1 MIHLFNSMHQPP
13 AAGAAA
19 PPPAAAVVVVAVV
32 VVVVVVEVVVVSR
45 QAESLDQAP
54 KAVHPSPWL
63 KSYCSSAM
71 LSLLPGG
78 IS

>member
-1 MIHLFNSMHQPP
+1 MNQPP
-13 AAGAAA
+13 TSRAA

-32 VVVVVVEVVVVSR
+32 VVVVVVDVVVVSR

-54 KAVHPSPWL
+54 KAVHPSPCM
-63 KSYCSSAM
+63 KSYCYSAM

>member
-1 MIHLFNSMHQPP
+1 MNQPP
-13 AAGAAA
+13 TSRAA

-54 KAVHPSPWL
+54 KAVHPSPEM
-63 KSYCSSAM
+63 KSYCYSAM

>member
-1 MIHLFNSMHQPP
+1 MQQPP
-13 AAGAAA
+13 ASGAAA

-32 VVVVVVEVVVVSR
+32 VVVVVVDVVVVSR

-54 KAVHPSPWL
+54 KAVHPSPCM
-63 KSYCSSAM
+63 KSYCYSAVF
-71 LSLLPGG
+71 SPLPGG